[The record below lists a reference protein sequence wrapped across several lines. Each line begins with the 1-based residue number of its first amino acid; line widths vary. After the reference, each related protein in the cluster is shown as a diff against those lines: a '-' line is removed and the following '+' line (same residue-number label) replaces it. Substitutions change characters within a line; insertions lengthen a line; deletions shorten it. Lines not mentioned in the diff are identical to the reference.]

1 VNVVVTGGA
10 GFIGSEFVRLLLS
23 GDSGIQNIK
32 KVSVIDALTY
42 SGNLNNLSSVSQ
54 DSRLKIEIGT
64 INDPVWL
71 RELFL
76 EQDYVFNFAAESH
89 VDRSISD
96 GALFMETNII
106 GAYNVFD
113 SSLKAGVSKVIHIST
128 DEVYGSLD
136 EDSASEDLILKP
148 NSPYAASKAAS
159 DLIARSFF
167 QTHQLPVIVT
177 RCSNNYGPY
186 QHPEKFIPLAIT
198 NLLMGKKVPI
208 YGNGNNVREWIHVK
222 DHCRAIAHVALYG
235 KVGETYNVG
244 GNKSIRNISLATK
257 LLRAM
262 GLDSSHLE
270 YVEDRKGHDL
280 RYALND
286 SRLRDLGFRESMDF
300 NQGIKKTI
308 QWYESNR
315 DWWKEL
321 K

>member
-1 VNVVVTGGA
+1 MNVVVTGGA